1 MKILIIE
8 DKPLHILCAEQF
20 AKETDHE
27 ITILTT
33 YHEAE
38 EALCGNDKFGDKNRF
53 GRYPYEQKFDVLLT
67 DLLLPASK
75 AGQGDDKYTGQ
86 EMPYGVALAL
96 LAMRTG
102 VKKIGLL
109 TDGNHHN
116 HPFIWALDPLGGYDG
131 KPFMINDIKLLFASN
146 NFIHIEN
153 WKNTNIESV
162 PKGDPRSGGKAWH
175 LLFATL
181 LAD

>member
-20 AKETDHE
+20 AKESDHE

-38 EALCGNDKFGDKNRF
+38 KALCGEDRF
-53 GRYPYEQKFDVLLT
+53 GRKPYEQKFDVLLT

-75 AGQGDDKYTGQ
+75 AGQGNDNYTGQ
-86 EMPYGVALAL
+86 QMPYGVVLAL

-109 TDGNHHN
+109 TDGNHHA

-146 NFIHIEN
+146 GFLHFEDF
-153 WKNTNIESV
+153 KATDCESV
-162 PKGDPRSGGKAWH
+162 PKGDPRSDGKAWH
-175 LLFATL
+175 LLFAKL
-181 LAD
+181 LAE